1 MSSKVLEA
9 LDVTID
15 QGIAEV
21 VLKGP
26 GKGNAMGPE
35 VFREL
40 PVVFGEL
47 DRDPEVRAVLVRGS
61 GDHFSFGL
69 DLKSM
74 MAQIGRFVM
83 GPQMAAR
90 RSDLLDLIRELQG
103 STDAVERCRKPVIA
117 AIAGWCI
124 GGGLDLAAV
133 CDVRICSADARF
145 SLREV
150 KLAIVADLGSLQRL
164 PQIIGEGNTR
174 ELAFTGKDID
184 AARALSMHLVN
195 AVLPDRETLLDAAR
209 AMAREIAGNPPL
221 TVQGIKQVMSFSAS
235 RRTDDGLR
243 FVAAWNAAFLQSL
256 DLNEAV
262 AAFMEKREPR
272 FKGQ

>member
-221 TVQGIKQVMSFSAS
+221 TVQGIKQVMSFSTS
-235 RRTDDGLR
+235 RHTDDGLR